1 MKNTGF
7 FQTLTGSF
15 YNPQTYKVNEANKK
29 GNAFG
34 YLLLLVIVCSIPLM
48 IAIVTGFE
56 NFMKNDGKYI
66 INQLPEITFSNGTA
80 SMDKESP
87 YFIKSKAGETLFV
100 IDLSD
105 SAGITELQ
113 GSAKVLL
120 TKNKLIA
127 QQKENETRTYDLSKV
142 QNFTLN
148 AQKIYGWIGYAWIGY
163 VIIFAVMIVF
173 FYIYRLVQALFN
185 ALIGLIIS
193 SILKINLDYSSLLY
207 ICMVA
212 ITPVAVLA
220 SVIWATKIDVPAKG
234 WLGFILALGYISF
247 GIIANKPEPQ
257 NVDPNIQANQPQNDY
272 QADASLN
279 SGYPD

>member
-1 MKNTGF
+1 
-7 FQTLTGSF
+7 
-15 YNPQTYKVNEANKK
+15 
-29 GNAFG
+29 
-34 YLLLLVIVCSIPLM
+34 
-48 IAIVTGFE
+48 
-56 NFMKNDGKYI
+56 MKNDGKYI
-66 INQLPEITFSNGTA
+66 IDQLPEITFSNGTA

-87 YFIKSKAGETLFV
+87 YFIKSQAGETLFV

-105 SAGITELQ
+105 SASITELQ

-148 AQKIYGWIGYAWIGY
+148 VEKIYGWFGYAWVVY
-163 VIIFAVMIVF
+163 VFIFVIMIVF

-185 ALIGLIIS
+185 ALIGIIIS
-193 SILKINLDYSSLLY
+193 SLMKVNLDYSSLLY

-220 SVIWATKIDVPAKG
+220 SLIWATEIEVPAKG

-247 GIIANKPEPQ
+247 GIMANKPEPQ
-257 NVDPNIQANQPQNDY
+257 NVILNTEVVQPDNDF
-272 QADASLN
+272 QADEN
-279 SGYPD
+279 SNSDTTN